1 MRNLDWSKNQ
11 LSRAS
16 ILVVE
21 DNPMYLMIVT
31 DLLETIGSTITS
43 AANGKQAVHILESE
57 NFDLVI
63 MDTEMPIMDGYEAT
77 TYIRN
82 ILKLKNLPIVALT
95 TNETA
100 EHRQRSLNAGMN
112 DFISKSA
119 NPEMVFKTL
128 AKWISLNNLQENE
141 YPNPVSEKTTVL
153 PVDITVLNN
162 LLNHDTR
169 LIRIFILKFLEVAEE
184 IINELETARIRNDI
198 VSIGKQGHKLKSS
211 ARSIGA
217 FQLYELCD
225 KLEMA
230 AKNTDLT
237 LANQIYDQMIEN
249 YQLITKQFEEILAE

>member
-21 DNPMYLMIVT
+21 DNPMSLMIVT

-43 AANGKQAVHILESE
+43 ATNGKQAVNILESE

-63 MDTEMPIMDGYEAT
+63 MDTQMPIMDGYKAT
-77 TYIRN
+77 AYIRN

-95 TNETA
+95 ANETA

-119 NPEMVFKTL
+119 NPEMLFKTL
-128 AKWISLNNLQENE
+128 AKWISRNNLQENE
-141 YPNPVSEKTTVL
+141 YPNPVIEKTTVL
-153 PVDITVLNN
+153 PMDINVLNN
-162 LLNHDTR
+162 LFNHDTH

-184 IINELETARIRNDI
+184 IINELEAARIRSDI
-198 VSIGKQGHKLKSS
+198 VLMGKQGHKLKSS
-211 ARSIGA
+211 ARSMGA
-217 FQLYELCD
+217 FQLFELCD

-230 AKNTDLT
+230 SKNTDLP
-237 LANQIYDQMIEN
+237 LANQIYDQIIEN
-249 YQLITKQFEEILAE
+249 HQLITKQLKEILAE